1 MPLASASMNDERKT
15 LEGRSAL
22 VTGSTGGLG
31 LAIAEHFAGLG
42 CAVMLHGLL
51 PQADGEALARE
62 VAGRHGAR
70 VIYRTADVARLDE
83 VTALMDHA
91 ATALDGPD
99 ILVNNAVIRHFGPIE
114 AQKPEDWDQDIAVNL
129 TAAFH
134 TIRLALPGMRARGWG
149 RIFNLSSVYGMRGAA
164 GRVGYVVTKHALLGL
179 TRAVA
184 AETLRDPIT
193 CNALCPGTVPTPNI
207 EGRIAAEM
215 QARGETDREAA
226 VAAFLQGKQPS
237 GRFVEANKVAAMA
250 AFLCSAAADDITG
263 SAIPIDGGW
272 SAT

>member
-1 MPLASASMNDERKT
+1 MSDKKS

-31 LAIAEHFAGLG
+31 LALAEQFAALG
-42 CAVMLHGLL
+42 AAVLLHGLL
-51 PQADGEALARE
+51 QQAEGEALARE
-62 VAGRHGAR
+62 VAARHGVR
-70 VIYRTADVARLDE
+70 VLYRAADVARLDE
-83 VTALMDHA
+83 VSALMAHA
-91 ATALDGPD
+91 ADALDGPD

-114 AQKPEDWDQDIAVNL
+114 AQQPADWDQDIAVNL

-149 RIFNLSSVYGMRGAA
+149 RIFNLSSVYGLRGAP

-207 EGRIAAEM
+207 EQRIAADMAEH
-215 QARGETDREAA
+215 GETDRDAA
-226 VAAFLQGKQPS
+226 VAAFLHGKQPS
-237 GRFVEANKVAAMA
+237 GRFVEAEKVAAMA
-250 AFLCSAAADDITG
+250 AFLCTAAADDITG

>member
-1 MPLASASMNDERKT
+1 MHEQKAM
-15 LEGRSAL
+15 EGRSAL

-31 LAIAEHFAGLG
+31 LAIAEKFASLG
-42 CAVMLHGLL
+42 ASVLLHGLL
-51 PQADGEALARE
+51 LQAEGEVLARE
-62 VAGRHGAR
+62 VAARHG
-70 VIYRTADVARLDE
+70 VKVLYRHADVSRLE
-83 VTALMDHA
+83 ELAALMDHA
-91 ATALDGPD
+91 AAALNGPD

-114 AQKPEDWDQDIAVNL
+114 SQKPGDWDLDIAVNL

-134 TIRLALPGMRARGWG
+134 TIRLALPGMRSRGWG

-164 GRVGYVVTKHALLGL
+164 GRVGYVTTKTALLGL

-207 EGRIAAEM
+207 EQRIAAEM
-215 QARGETDREAA
+215 DARGETDRDAA

-237 GRFVEANKVAAMA
+237 GRFVEAEKVAAMA
-250 AFLCSAAADDITG
+250 AFLCSPAADDITG
-263 SAIPIDGGW
+263 TAIPIDGGW

>member
-1 MPLASASMNDERKT
+1 MTQERS

-31 LAIAEHFAGLG
+31 LAFADHFASLG

-51 PQADGEALARE
+51 PQAEGDALAQDVAARQRARVLYRIADVSEPDE
-62 VAGRHGAR
+62 VA
-70 VIYRTADVARLDE
+70 
-83 VTALMDHA
+83 ALMDHTA
-91 ATALDGPD
+91 SALDGPD

-114 AQKPEDWDQDIAVNL
+114 TQQPAEWDQDIAVNL

-164 GRVGYVVTKHALLGL
+164 GRVGYIVTKHALIGL

-184 AETLRDPIT
+184 AETLHDPIT

-207 EGRIAAEM
+207 ERRIAAEM
-215 QARGETDREAA
+215 EASGQTDRDAA
-226 VAAFLQGKQPS
+226 VAAFLQGKQPT
-237 GRFVEANKVAAMA
+237 GRFVEAEKVASVA
-250 AFLCSAAADDITG
+250 AFLCTSAADDITG
-263 SAIPIDGGW
+263 SVIPVDGGW